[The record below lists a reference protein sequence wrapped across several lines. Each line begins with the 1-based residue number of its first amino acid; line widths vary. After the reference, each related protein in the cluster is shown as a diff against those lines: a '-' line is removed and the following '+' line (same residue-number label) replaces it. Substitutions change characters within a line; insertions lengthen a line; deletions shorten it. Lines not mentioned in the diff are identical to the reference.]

1 MQTSEYSKG
10 LQQQRA
16 WWSRKLG
23 GLFGEVLAAAILLQ
37 QLRAGSW
44 HDILGQAGGGGGHS
58 KEDQLRVNEGLTYSV
73 VQTIITKQKELKI
86 IWLVF

>member
-1 MQTSEYSKG
+1 MQTSKYSKC

-16 WWSRKLG
+16 WWGKKLG

-44 HDILGQAGGGGGHS
+44 HDILGQAGVGGGHS
-58 KEDQLRVNEGLTYSV
+58 KENQLRVNESITYSI
-73 VQTIITKQKELKI
+73 VQIIITKQKDFKN
-86 IWLVF
+86 IWVVF